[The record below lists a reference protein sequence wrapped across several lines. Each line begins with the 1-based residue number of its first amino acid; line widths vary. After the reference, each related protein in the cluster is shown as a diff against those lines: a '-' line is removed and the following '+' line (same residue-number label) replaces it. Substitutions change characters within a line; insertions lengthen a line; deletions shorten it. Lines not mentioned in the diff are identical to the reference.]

1 VNYLLPAQTLLDMI
15 SAGPTPA
22 HTWSDGIDTRSLRVS
37 VISIAQARAAIM
49 NVADAGERTRL
60 DTDFRALL
68 DQLKADG
75 GPPLPFDESQA
86 GVWEALMLEP
96 ALKGVTQSDRMVYA
110 TAMAEGLTVVEAAR
124 AATRALQ
131 KLGVDIVVV

>member
-15 SAGPTPA
+15 SGGPTPA
-22 HTWSDGIDTRSLRVS
+22 HTWADGIDTRSLRVS
-37 VISIAQARAAIM
+37 VISIALARAAIM

-68 DQLKADG
+68 DHLKADG
-75 GPPLPFDESQA
+75 GAPLPFDESQA
-86 GVWEALMLEP
+86 AVWEALMLEP

-124 AATRALQ
+124 AATPALK
-131 KLGVDIVVV
+131 KLGVAIVVV